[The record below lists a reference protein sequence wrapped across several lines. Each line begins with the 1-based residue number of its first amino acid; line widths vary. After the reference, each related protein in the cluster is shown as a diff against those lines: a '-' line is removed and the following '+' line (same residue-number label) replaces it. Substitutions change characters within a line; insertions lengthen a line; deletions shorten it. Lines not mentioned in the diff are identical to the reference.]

1 MQFLY
6 LLIVRCAGFLLPLIA
21 VFVKKGKFK
30 EFVDG
35 RRSQSKSLDLP
46 GRSRRYWFHCAS
58 LGEFEQARPV
68 MEKLR
73 SEDPNCGIII
83 SFFSPSGYRQKH
95 NDPLADAVL
104 YLPLDT
110 PSNARRFIEMI
121 KPDVAVFVKYEIW
134 YFHLRELN
142 RRHIPVYLVS
152 AVFRPGQYLFSFL
165 GKWLYKL
172 LPTYKMIFL
181 QDKRSYELL
190 EKKGFKNIRL
200 SGDTRYDRVRQNA
213 LRVKENDIIRDFK
226 DGRPLL
232 LLGSSWPA
240 EEDILLHYLNSGE
253 AREINVIIAP
263 HDISDAHINEIC
275 NKFSKYHP
283 ALYTEYPTNKQS
295 SLMVLNTIGH
305 LASAYFYADVAF
317 IGGAFG
323 KGLHNILEPLTFGV
337 PVIFGPNYAKY
348 PEAYKAMES
357 EVAISVSE
365 YDGFIGAMNT
375 FLQSGEP
382 SIIRT
387 KCIDFINWN
396 SGATDIVCREMI
408 EGTKG

>member
-6 LLIVRCAGFLLPLIA
+6 LIVVRCVGFLLPVIA

-35 RRSQSKSLDLP
+35 RRLQSRRLDLP
-46 GRSRRYWFHCAS
+46 KRTRRYWFHCAS

-68 MEKLR
+68 MEKLK
-73 SEDPNCGIII
+73 SEDPDCGIII

-95 NDPLADAVL
+95 NEALADAVL

-134 YFHLRELN
+134 YFHLKELAKRN
-142 RRHIPVYLVS
+142 IPVYLVS
-152 AVFRPGQYLFSFL
+152 AVFRPGQYLFSFW
-165 GKWLYKL
+165 GKWLYNL
-172 LPTYKMIFL
+172 LPGYKTIFL
-181 QDKRSYELL
+181 QDEGSFELL
-190 EKKGFKNIRL
+190 EKKGLRNIKL

-213 LRVKENDIIRDFK
+213 LSVKENTIIRDFK
-226 DGRPLL
+226 ANKPLL

-240 EEDILLHYLNSGE
+240 EEDILLHYLDSGN
-253 AREINVIIAP
+253 ANDLNIIIAP
-263 HDISDAHINEIC
+263 HDISDAHVNEIC

-283 ALYTEYPTNKQS
+283 ALYTGYPSDKQT

-357 EVAISVSE
+357 QVAISISE
-365 YDGFIGAMNT
+365 YDGFSSAMHV
-375 FLQSGEP
+375 FLRSEEQTV
-382 SIIRT
+382 IRI

-396 SGATDIVCREMI
+396 SGATDLVCREML
-408 EGTKG
+408 GN